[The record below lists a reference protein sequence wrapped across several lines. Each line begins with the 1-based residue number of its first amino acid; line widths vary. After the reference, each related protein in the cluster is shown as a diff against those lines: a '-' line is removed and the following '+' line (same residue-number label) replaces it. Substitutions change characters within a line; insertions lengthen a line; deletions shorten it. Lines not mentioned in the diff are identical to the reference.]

1 MNDASAKE
9 TSTGYAVRLARDA
22 RDMRA
27 AQRLRYAVFVEERG
41 ARGAGADHV
50 ARLETDGF
58 DPHVDHL
65 LLIDPAREAS
75 GAGDHVVGV
84 YRLLPDTVAARLG
97 RFYSDA
103 EYDLTPLRASGRRMV
118 ELGRSCVHPDHRR
131 GAAMLHLW
139 NGLAAYV
146 IERGFDILFGVA
158 SFPGADPAPH
168 AQALAWLQ
176 AHHLSPAAMRVRVR
190 PGPAAQRMDLLAPS
204 ALDRTEAMAAIP
216 PLIRAYL
223 RLGGT
228 VGEGAFL
235 DRDFNTTDVFLMVDT
250 SAMSGRAF
258 DFYTRKTPRG

>member
-1 MNDASAKE
+1 MAAMKDGVSKDTAP
-9 TSTGYAVRLARDA
+9 GFAVRLARDA
-22 RDMRA
+22 RDLRA
-27 AQRLRYAVFVEERG
+27 AQRLRYAVFVQELG
-41 ARGAGADHV
+41 ARCAGADHA
-50 ARLETDGF
+50 ARLESDAF
-58 DPHVDHL
+58 DAHVDHL
-65 LLIDPAREAS
+65 LLIDAARDAA
-75 GAGDHVVGV
+75 GAEDHVIGV

-103 EYDLTPLRASGRRMV
+103 EYDLTPLRASGRRLV
-118 ELGRSCVHPDHRR
+118 ELGRSCVHPAHRR

-146 IERGFDILFGVA
+146 IAGGFEVLFGVA

-168 AQALAWLQ
+168 APALAWLH
-176 AHHLSPAAMRVRVR
+176 AHHRAPEGLRVRVL
-190 PGPAAQRMDLLAPS
+190 PGPS
-204 ALDRTEAMAAIP
+204 ALRMEGAAAGATPAAIP

-228 VGEGAFL
+228 VGEGAFV

-258 DFYTRKTPRG
+258 DFYTRKTPRL

>member
-1 MNDASAKE
+1 
-9 TSTGYAVRLARDA
+9 
-22 RDMRA
+22 
-27 AQRLRYAVFVEERG
+27 
-41 ARGAGADHV
+41 
-50 ARLETDGF
+50 
-58 DPHVDHL
+58 VDHL
-65 LLIDPAREAS
+65 LLIDAARDAA
-75 GAGDHVVGV
+75 GAEDHVIGV

-103 EYDLTPLRASGRRMV
+103 EYDLTPLRASGRRLV
-118 ELGRSCVHPDHRR
+118 ELGRSCVHPAHRR

-146 IERGFDILFGVA
+146 IAGGFEVLFGVA

-168 AQALAWLQ
+168 APALAWLH
-176 AHHLSPAAMRVRVR
+176 AHHPAPPGMRVQVL
-190 PGPAAQRMDLLAPS
+190 PGPAAQRMDLLAP
-204 ALDRTEAMAAIP
+204 AGLERAAAQAAIP

-258 DFYTRKTPRG
+258 DFYTRKTPRL